1 MRGLLSFLPWSR
13 SARDWFVVDVG
24 SSAVKIA
31 EVTDGRDGREVLR
44 AGCLPVPRGAVEN
57 GFVRRADVLGDAIRE
72 FAGPAR
78 GKPRQAVVSIPGRG
92 VIIKR
97 VQVPAQPVERL
108 DRVIEFEAMDAIPEE
123 LDAVNLDHHVIGP
136 SDDGKE
142 LEVLL
147 VAARKTLV
155 ESYVALLDAAG
166 LVPAVV
172 DVDYFALRSGS
183 GRFREQGADVLV
195 HVGARSTTLHIPAGG
210 PPGHTTD
217 LPLGGEQFTE
227 SLAENLRVS
236 RDEAEDLKRGGDPS
250 PEVTGLLDSLCE
262 PFAAQV
268 RPRLQSAGRAGGRG
282 PDRIVLSGGSALLP
296 GLGPG
301 LARVL
306 DAEVRVYRPF
316 FAGRGL
322 PSPGAERPGPAF
334 AVVAG
339 LAARS
344 PSE

>member
-1 MRGLLSFLPWSR
+1 MRDLLSLIPWSR
-13 SARDWFVVDVG
+13 SARRWFAVDVG

-31 EVTDGRDGREVLR
+31 EVTAGRNGPEVLR
-44 AGCLPVPRGAVEN
+44 AGSLPVPRGAVDN
-57 GFVRRADVLGDAIRE
+57 GFVCRADVLGDAIRE

-108 DRVIEFEAMDAIPEE
+108 DSVIEFEAMEAIPED
-123 LDAVNLDHHVIGP
+123 LDAVNLDYHVLG
-136 SDDGKE
+136 SSADGSG

-147 VAARKTLV
+147 IAARKTLV

-183 GRFREQGADVLV
+183 GGFREQGAEVLV

-227 SLAENLRVS
+227 SLAESLRVP

-268 RPRLQSAGRAGGRG
+268 SRGFNLLGGLGDGPR
-282 PDRIVLSGGSALLP
+282 RIVLSGGSALLP